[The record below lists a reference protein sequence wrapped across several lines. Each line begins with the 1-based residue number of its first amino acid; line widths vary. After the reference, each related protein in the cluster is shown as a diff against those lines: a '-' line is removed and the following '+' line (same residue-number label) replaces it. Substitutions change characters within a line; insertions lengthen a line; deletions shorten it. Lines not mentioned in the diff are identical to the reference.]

1 MLRNYIKVAM
11 RNLQRHKGFSFINI
25 FGLAI
30 GMACSILILLWVRDE
45 LSYDRFHTNADHTY
59 RIIASLPEFDLHA
72 AISSAPIAQAVRTQ
86 IPGVK
91 NAVRLRGFNKGL
103 FQVGDRM
110 FEEEGLLFA
119 DSTFF
124 DVFSFPLVAGNPKT
138 ALRNPDGIVIT
149 ESAARKYF
157 GDEPALGQT
166 IVKNHKEDLVVTGV
180 VADAPGNSHIRF
192 DFVQPMTNRARTD
205 RDLKEN
211 VWDNFNFATYLL
223 LDESVDTSP
232 EGLKRM
238 GDQIQAIYK
247 ENEPVLKV
255 AFALQPLKDAY
266 LHSSYLMADQFARGN
281 VQYVYILTIIAV
293 IILAVAC
300 INFMNLATAR
310 SARRAKEVG
319 LRKVAGAVRSQI
331 IRQFLAESAVVA
343 LLALLLAI
351 VLVVVALPPF
361 NALTEKSLKFD
372 FTDGKMLTWLLII
385 TAATGLVSG
394 SYPALFLSGFLPSKV
409 LKGNLRAGAAGS
421 TFRNTLVV
429 VQFAISI
436 ILLVGTG
443 VVYNQLQFIQERNLG
458 FDKENLVYA
467 PMNGDLWS
475 KYRTLRNEL
484 ERNPFTSRFTI
495 VSDLP
500 TNLVNG
506 TVNAEWERKSPD
518 TQPLFTSLAVD
529 ENFADVFGVSIVE
542 GRWFSKDFTADSAN
556 FIVNESTL
564 KIMGMD
570 AETAVG
576 QPLMFQDVKGK
587 IIGVV
592 KDFNFQP
599 LQQPIGPLVMG
610 MNRWGGTV
618 VVRTQPGQTDASIDA
633 LGDIWEELNPAY
645 PFSYD
650 FVDQSLASL
659 YRAEQRLG
667 TLFNVFSGL
676 AILISCLGLYGL
688 SAFLAERRTKE
699 IGLRKALGASVPS
712 VVYLLSRSF
721 TKPVFIAMV
730 VACPLAWYSMNR
742 WLAGFAYHVQ
752 VDWTVF
758 IFAFLVALIIAWV
771 TVSVETFKAARI
783 NPAESL
789 RNE

>member
-1 MLRNYIKVAM
+1 
-11 RNLQRHKGFSFINI
+11 
-25 FGLAI
+25 
-30 GMACSILILLWVRDE
+30 
-45 LSYDRFHTNADHTY
+45 
-59 RIIASLPEFDLHA
+59 A

-211 VWDNFNFATYLL
+211 VWDNINFATYPL

-300 INFMNLATAR
+300 INFMTLATAR

-331 IRQFLAESAVVA
+331 IRQF
-343 LLALLLAI
+343 
-351 VLVVVALPPF
+351 
-361 NALTEKSLKFD
+361 
-372 FTDGKMLTWLLII
+372 
-385 TAATGLVSG
+385 
-394 SYPALFLSGFLPSKV
+394 
-409 LKGNLRAGAAGS
+409 
-421 TFRNTLVV
+421 
-429 VQFAISI
+429 
-436 ILLVGTG
+436 
-443 VVYNQLQFIQERNLG
+443 
-458 FDKENLVYA
+458 
-467 PMNGDLWS
+467 
-475 KYRTLRNEL
+475 
-484 ERNPFTSRFTI
+484 
-495 VSDLP
+495 
-500 TNLVNG
+500 
-506 TVNAEWERKSPD
+506 
-518 TQPLFTSLAVD
+518 
-529 ENFADVFGVSIVE
+529 
-542 GRWFSKDFTADSAN
+542 
-556 FIVNESTL
+556 
-564 KIMGMD
+564 
-570 AETAVG
+570 
-576 QPLMFQDVKGK
+576 
-587 IIGVV
+587 
-592 KDFNFQP
+592 
-599 LQQPIGPLVMG
+599 
-610 MNRWGGTV
+610 
-618 VVRTQPGQTDASIDA
+618 
-633 LGDIWEELNPAY
+633 
-645 PFSYD
+645 
-650 FVDQSLASL
+650 
-659 YRAEQRLG
+659 
-667 TLFNVFSGL
+667 
-676 AILISCLGLYGL
+676 
-688 SAFLAERRTKE
+688 
-699 IGLRKALGASVPS
+699 
-712 VVYLLSRSF
+712 
-721 TKPVFIAMV
+721 
-730 VACPLAWYSMNR
+730 
-742 WLAGFAYHVQ
+742 
-752 VDWTVF
+752 
-758 IFAFLVALIIAWV
+758 
-771 TVSVETFKAARI
+771 
-783 NPAESL
+783 
-789 RNE
+789 

>member
-1 MLRNYIKVAM
+1 
-11 RNLQRHKGFSFINI
+11 
-25 FGLAI
+25 
-30 GMACSILILLWVRDE
+30 
-45 LSYDRFHTNADHTY
+45 
-59 RIIASLPEFDLHA
+59 
-72 AISSAPIAQAVRTQ
+72 
-86 IPGVK
+86 
-91 NAVRLRGFNKGL
+91 
-103 FQVGDRM
+103 
-110 FEEEGLLFA
+110 
-119 DSTFF
+119 
-124 DVFSFPLVAGNPKT
+124 
-138 ALRNPDGIVIT
+138 
-149 ESAARKYF
+149 
-157 GDEPALGQT
+157 
-166 IVKNHKEDLVVTGV
+166 
-180 VADAPGNSHIRF
+180 
-192 DFVQPMTNRARTD
+192 
-205 RDLKEN
+205 
-211 VWDNFNFATYLL
+211 
-223 LDESVDTSP
+223 
-232 EGLKRM
+232 
-238 GDQIQAIYK
+238 
-247 ENEPVLKV
+247 
-255 AFALQPLKDAY
+255 
-266 LHSSYLMADQFARGN
+266 
-281 VQYVYILTIIAV
+281 
-293 IILAVAC
+293 
-300 INFMNLATAR
+300 
-310 SARRAKEVG
+310 
-319 LRKVAGAVRSQI
+319 
-331 IRQFLAESAVVA
+331 
-343 LLALLLAI
+343 
-351 VLVVVALPPF
+351 
-361 NALTEKSLKFD
+361 
-372 FTDGKMLTWLLII
+372 
-385 TAATGLVSG
+385 
-394 SYPALFLSGFLPSKV
+394 
-409 LKGNLRAGAAGS
+409 
-421 TFRNTLVV
+421 
-429 VQFAISI
+429 
-436 ILLVGTG
+436 
-443 VVYNQLQFIQERNLG
+443 
-458 FDKENLVYA
+458 
-467 PMNGDLWS
+467 
-475 KYRTLRNEL
+475 
-484 ERNPFTSRFTI
+484 RFTI